1 MIKAITLRKLPPDLA
16 TAIEKEAKRT
26 GASLNATVLRLLQ
39 TAIGEESRPRHGNE
53 KKRDLSSFAGTWT
66 KEEADEFDAFLA
78 DHRRID
84 PDDWR

>member
-1 MIKAITLRKLPPDLA
+1 MIKAITLRNLPPGLA
-16 TAIEKEAKRT
+16 SAIEKEATRT

-39 TAIGEESRPRHGNE
+39 NAIGEESMPGQGNE

-66 KEEADEFDAFLA
+66 KEEADEFDAFLV

>member
-1 MIKAITLRKLPPDLA
+1 MIKAITLRNLPPDLA
-16 TAIEKEAKRT
+16 TAIETEAKST

-39 TAIGEESRPRHGNE
+39 RAFGDESRPKPGNK

-78 DHRRID
+78 DHRRVD
-84 PDDWR
+84 AEDWR